1 METEKRYI
9 QTEKDPLAIKWAK
22 NRLRV
27 YLLGE
32 PRFHIVTAHKP
43 LLPSFNKAKAT
54 MPHKMEKWRVMEMQN
69 VDYLSRHPL
78 HETGGVSTGK
88 IIRWTVNTEHAVVI
102 TSIREETLKDD
113 YFITF
118 LSDEVM
124 QKLAKRIV
132 SGD

>member
-1 METEKRYI
+1 
-9 QTEKDPLAIKWAK
+9 
-22 NRLRV
+22 
-27 YLLGE
+27 
-32 PRFHIVTAHKP
+32 
-43 LLPSFNKAKAT
+43 
-54 MPHKMEKWRVMEMQN
+54 MQN

-102 TSIREETLKDD
+102 TNIREETLKDD